1 MPANPFEE
9 SPDYVQS
16 LARSLQVMRAFGH
29 DLPAPSLSDLAGR
42 TGLSRAVV
50 RRILLTLQHLGYVD
64 LRGRSFFLTPRVLE
78 LGHSYLSSLDLTELA
93 QQTMETLA
101 LKVGE
106 SCSMAVL
113 DGNDIV
119 YVLRVPVRRVM
130 SIALA
135 VGARLPA
142 FAASM
147 GRVMLADLAD
157 AELDAWMQ
165 GNPLQDN
172 KFQAYTAKTLR
183 TTRALKSELQAV
195 RKQGYA
201 MVSQELEL
209 GLCSIAVP
217 IRAANGCVVA
227 GLNVSMQ
234 YSDKA
239 AGRALKEILPALRAA
254 QPDIEQAIR
263 QGGWAPHVYR
273 RQGL

>member
-1 MPANPFEE
+1 MTTPSFEQ

-16 LARSLQVMRAFGH
+16 LARSLTVLRAFGH
-29 DLPAPSLSDLAGR
+29 DLPTPSLSELAEQ
-42 TGLSRAVV
+42 TDLSRAVV
-50 RRILLTLQHLGYVD
+50 RRILLTLQHLGYVGS
-64 LRGRSFFLTPRVLE
+64 RGRSFYLTPRVLE
-78 LGHSYLSSLDLTELA
+78 LGYSYLSSLDLTELA
-93 QQTMETLA
+93 QQTMERLA
-101 LKVGE
+101 QKVGE

-113 DGNDIV
+113 DGSDIV

-130 SIALA
+130 SIALG

-147 GRVMLADLAD
+147 GRVMLADLPD
-157 AELDAWMQ
+157 AELDRWIA
-165 GNPLQDN
+165 GNA
-172 KFQAYTAKTLR
+172 FRAYTPKTVR
-183 TTRALKSELQAV
+183 NARALKSELLQV

-217 IRAANGCVVA
+217 IRAADGCVVA

-239 AGRALKEILPALRAA
+239 HDRAVKEILPALRAA
-254 QPDIEQAIR
+254 QPEIEQAIR